1 MERATFGLRV
11 SLLGKET
18 DARWAPF
25 RMRYFAVGFWAVY
38 FCGLLLLTR
47 VLASKRLLVSIME
60 LGDGNDVMPKYM
72 YLNELDG
79 LGLDRLLSS
88 GGRDCG

>member
-1 MERATFGLRV
+1 
-11 SLLGKET
+11 
-18 DARWAPF
+18 
-25 RMRYFAVGFWAVY
+25 
-38 FCGLLLLTR
+38 
-47 VLASKRLLVSIME
+47 
-60 LGDGNDVMPKYM
+60 MPKYM